1 MSVLANISNTTN
13 RHGAPV
19 EIFNPQTGQ
28 QYQSG
33 GVLNQIDPADISS
46 AAQALLQY
54 IPLPNIATT
63 AAGQNFHLVTSG
75 ESSSDAVN
83 LRLIHNFGAAPSGP
97 FQAVGPGGGGGGGRR
112 GRRQNNINFGLNWSR
127 SAVDSIGAFPSLGGG
142 TGTQGLNA
150 SAGWVYGRGH
160 LTNNLRFNY
169 NHNHVST
176 TNQYSGILDV
186 AGDAGIMGIGTDP
199 FGYGLPGISFTS
211 FGGLTDPT
219 PRRELDQTYTTSDTL
234 AWNHGKHN
242 WRFGADYRRI
252 LQSFRSAKNSNGSF
266 VFTGF
271 ATGEYVA
278 GTLVPNT
285 GNDFADF
292 LLGLPQQT
300 SLQLGTNSYDFRAN
314 SYDAYVQD
322 DWRIR
327 SNLTLNLG
335 VRYEYNGPYTE
346 AQNRI
351 VNLDVAPQFASANAV
366 EPGQTGTFFGAY
378 PASLVEPDRNNF
390 APRLGLAWKPLNLT
404 VVRLSYGINYNLA
417 QYGTVIQNFAFQPPF
432 ANTQTNSVTDP
443 ATSNLTLVNGFPATT
458 GGVTNN
464 YAIDP
469 NYRLGYVQIWNLDMQ
484 RQLPHGFLLN
494 VGYNGTKGTHLDE
507 QRAILTA
514 NAQPFI
520 YESSSADS
528 ILHSASIRVRKR
540 MSSGIG
546 FSASYV
552 FSKSIDDA
560 SSVGL
565 GAVVVAQDPFDIG
578 ADRSLS
584 SFDQKHKFTGS
595 WMYDLPFGEN
605 HRFASKGALSHV
617 LRRLAVE
624 RQRDRWFGLLFHAKR
639 SGRRGRHWPRGQRL
653 RACKLR
659 PGQAM
664 RWAILLV

>member
-1 MSVLANISNTTN
+1 L
-13 RHGAPV
+13 
-19 EIFNPQTGQ
+19 
-28 QYQSG
+28 
-33 GVLNQIDPADISS
+33 PA
-46 AAQALLQY
+46 
-54 IPLPNIATT
+54 
-63 AAGQNFHLVTSG
+63 
-75 ESSSDAVN
+75 
-83 LRLIHNFGAAPSGP
+83 
-97 FQAVGPGGGGGGGRR
+97 
-112 GRRQNNINFGLNWSR
+112 
-127 SAVDSIGAFPSLGGG
+127 
-142 TGTQGLNA
+142 
-150 SAGWVYGRGH
+150 
-160 LTNNLRFNY
+160 
-169 NHNHVST
+169 
-176 TNQYSGILDV
+176 
-186 AGDAGIMGIGTDP
+186 
-199 FGYGLPGISFTS
+199 ISFTS
-211 FGGLTDPT
+211 FGGLADPT
-219 PRRELDQTYTTSDTL
+219 PRRELDQTYTISDTM
-234 AWNHGKHN
+234 AWNHGRNN
-242 WRFGADYRRI
+242 WRLGADYRRI

-271 ATGEYVA
+271 ATGEYIGGA
-278 GTLVPNT
+278 LQPGT

-314 SYDAYVQD
+314 SYDAYLQD

-346 AQNRI
+346 VQNRI
-351 VNLDVAPQFASANAV
+351 ANLDVAPQFASADAV

-378 PASLVEPDRNNF
+378 PASLVQPDRNNF
-390 APRLGLAWKPLNLT
+390 APRLGLAWKPLSLT

-432 ANTQTNSVTDP
+432 ADTQTNSVTDP
-443 ATSNLTLVNGFPATT
+443 ATSPLTLVNGFPAAT
-458 GGVTNN
+458 GGLTNN

-469 NYRLGYVQIWNLDMQ
+469 NYRLGYVQIWNLDIQ

-528 ILHSASIRVRKR
+528 ILHSASVRLRKR

-584 SFDQKHKFTGS
+584 SFDQKHRFTGS

-605 HRFASKGALSHV
+605 HRFASRGGLSHILDGWQWSGSVTIGSGFYFTPNVRGGAVDIGRGVSGSERANYVPGQGIALGDPTSLQWFNTAAFCSSATSASCSNPNGSVFGNAGRNIIEGPGQFSLNMALSKTIQIRETRALE
-617 LRRLAVE
+617 LRLQATNVFNNVVFSAINTTVNSLA
-624 RQRDRWFGLLFHAKR
+624 FGEVTSVGSMR
-639 SGRRGRHWPRGQRL
+639 
-653 RACKLR
+653 KLTMVAR
-659 PGQAM
+659 F
-664 RWAILLV
+664 RF